1 MFRFQI
7 LDALFAQAQG
17 NIAKAKVNIEIYL
30 QAPVGIGE
38 HPDILASIQE
48 QVDIIAHEKERIE
61 VLKEY
66 FSKPMNPIPE
76 GHDPLIHDMDH
87 DHMDPEHMSPEHD
100 FDPGPSNPDP
110 LGMTPLS

>member
-38 HPDILASIQE
+38 HSDILASIQE

-76 GHDPLIHDMDH
+76 GHD
-87 DHMDPEHMSPEHD
+87 HMDPEHMGPEHD

>member
-38 HPDILASIQE
+38 HSDILASIQE
-48 QVDIIAHEKERIE
+48 QLDIIAHEKERIE
-61 VLKEY
+61 VLREY
-66 FSKPMNPIPE
+66 FSKPMDPIPE

-87 DHMDPEHMSPEHD
+87 GHVGPEHD
-100 FDPGPSNPDP
+100 FDSGPSDPDP

>member
-30 QAPVGIGE
+30 QAPVGIGG
-38 HPDILASIQE
+38 HSDILASIQE

-76 GHDPLIHDMDH
+76 GHDSLIHDMDH
-87 DHMDPEHMSPEHD
+87 DHVGPEHMGPEHD
-100 FDPGPSNPDP
+100 PGPDP

>member
-38 HPDILASIQE
+38 HSDILASIQE

-76 GHDPLIHDMDH
+76 GHDSLIHDMDH
-87 DHMDPEHMSPEHD
+87 DHVGPEHMGPEHD
-100 FDPGPSNPDP
+100 PGPDP

>member
-66 FSKPMNPIPE
+66 FSKPMDPIP
-76 GHDPLIHDMDH
+76 GGQDPLSPNPELMDH
-87 DHMDPEHMSPEHD
+87 DHMGPEHD
-100 FDPGPSNPDP
+100 CGPDP

>member
-1 MFRFQI
+1 MLRFQI

-38 HPDILASIQE
+38 HSDILASIQE

-76 GHDPLIHDMDH
+76 EQDPLIHDMDH
-87 DHMDPEHMSPEHD
+87 GHMDHDHMGPEHD
-100 FDPGPSNPDP
+100 CGPDP

>member
-38 HPDILASIQE
+38 LSDILASIQSKW
-48 QVDIIAHEKERIE
+48 ISLLMKKN
-61 VLKEY
+61 VLK
-66 FSKPMNPIPE
+66 FLKNTFQNP
-76 GHDPLIHDMDH
+76 
-87 DHMDPEHMSPEHD
+87 
-100 FDPGPSNPDP
+100 
-110 LGMTPLS
+110 

>member
-38 HPDILASIQE
+38 HSDILASIQE

-61 VLKEY
+61 VLREY
-66 FSKPMNPIPE
+66 FSKPE
-76 GHDPLIHDMDH
+76 GQDPLIHDIG
-87 DHMDPEHMSPEHD
+87 PEHD

>member
-38 HPDILASIQE
+38 HADILASIQE

-61 VLKEY
+61 VLREY
-66 FSKPMNPIPE
+66 FSKPMDPIPE
-76 GHDPLIHDMDH
+76 GRDQLSPNHELMDH
-87 DHMDPEHMSPEHD
+87 GHVGPEHD

>member
-38 HPDILASIQE
+38 HSDILASIQE

-76 GHDPLIHDMDH
+76 GQDPLFMNHEL
-87 DHMDPEHMSPEHD
+87 MDPHHMGPEHD
-100 FDPGPSNPDP
+100 PDPDPDP

>member
-38 HPDILASIQE
+38 HSDILASIQE

-66 FSKPMNPIPE
+66 FSKPVGTIPE
-76 GHDPLIHDMDH
+76 EQDQLSPNHELMDH
-87 DHMDPEHMSPEHD
+87 DHMGPEHD
-100 FDPGPSNPDP
+100 CGPDP

>member
-38 HPDILASIQE
+38 HSDILASIQE

-66 FSKPMNPIPE
+66 FSKPMDPIPE
-76 GHDPLIHDMDH
+76 EQDPLSHNHELMNH
-87 DHMDPEHMSPEHD
+87 DHMGPEHD
-100 FDPGPSNPDP
+100 CGPDP

>member
-38 HPDILASIQE
+38 HSDILASIQE

-76 GHDPLIHDMDH
+76 GHDQLIHDMD
-87 DHMDPEHMSPEHD
+87 PEHVGPEHD
-100 FDPGPSNPDP
+100 FDPGPNNPDP

>member
-38 HPDILASIQE
+38 HSDILASIQE

-66 FSKPMNPIPE
+66 FSKPVNTIPE
-76 GHDPLIHDMDH
+76 GQDPLSPNHELMDH
-87 DHMDPEHMSPEHD
+87 HHHMGPEHD
-100 FDPGPSNPDP
+100 PDPDP

>member
-76 GHDPLIHDMDH
+76 EQDPLSPDHEFMNH
-87 DHMDPEHMSPEHD
+87 DHMGPED
-100 FDPGPSNPDP
+100 DCGPDP

>member
-38 HPDILASIQE
+38 HSDILASIQE

-66 FSKPMNPIPE
+66 FSKPVNTIPE
-76 GHDPLIHDMDH
+76 GQDPLSPNHEFMDH
-87 DHMDPEHMSPEHD
+87 DHMGPEHD
-100 FDPGPSNPDP
+100 CGPDP